1 MITISFSKA
10 FERTYKKYVKRN
22 PEKAIAI
29 LDKILLFQSN
39 PQHPSLSA
47 HKLTGSLTGI
57 LAFKIEYDL
66 RITFVWL
73 SDREALFTDIGTHD
87 EVY

>member
-10 FERTYKKYVKRN
+10 FERAYKKLVKRK
-22 PEKAIAI
+22 PEKAILI

-39 PQHPSLSA
+39 PQHPSLST
-47 HKLTGSLTGI
+47 HKLTGSLSGI
-57 LAFKIEYDL
+57 LAFKVEYDL
-66 RITFVWL
+66 RIIFVWL
-73 SDREALFTDIGTHD
+73 SDTEVLFQDIGTHD